1 MSSFGDD
8 STPPPITPEL
18 RARIKRERLALGLTQ
33 RALAQAAGLHRSVV
47 SKIEA
52 GEVLS
57 SVHLPEILG
66 ALRSPALLPS
76 QEQVGRSPTSDLS
89 ATQSIIHW
97 RNAQKTESPRE
108 FVLVPMFNPQT
119 LRQPPNGDDSPE
131 FIQIPAL
138 LLPPLSP
145 AQRSDLLLIRASHG
159 QHVIAAKTAQARD
172 GALSALLWRDD
183 IVIARLSFTAS
194 GYRLERKHAIDE
206 IDFATFQQQITL
218 IGEVIAIFQIEI

>member
-18 RARIKRERLALGLTQ
+18 RARIKRERLALGLSQ
-33 RALAQAAGLHRSVV
+33 RALAKAAGIHRSVV

-57 SVHLPEILG
+57 SIHLPEILG
-66 ALRSPALLPS
+66 SLRSPAVLPS
-76 QEQVGRSPTSDLS
+76 EEQVGRPPTSDLA

-108 FVLVPMFNPQT
+108 FVLVPVFTPQT
-119 LRQPPNGDDSPE
+119 LRPPPASDESPALV
-131 FIQIPAL
+131 QIPAM

-145 AQRSDLLLIRASHG
+145 AQRSDLLLIKAAPG
-159 QHVIAAKTAQARD
+159 QHVIAVKTAQARD
-172 GALSALLWRDD
+172 GALSALLWRGD

-206 IDFATFQQQITL
+206 IDFAAFEQQVTL
-218 IGEVIAIFQIEI
+218 IGEVIAIFQIEV